1 MKTLKKNNISQ
12 GSSINSPVP
21 VNKDCE
27 LPPFLNEDYFG
38 HVVVQ
43 TIAELNDI
51 PCKLRQDGMVATVVQ
66 DSYAEW
72 QLQSSRIGFSKCD
85 NRSWVKINSGDTFYD
100 GSNLFIFPTQAEADV
115 YKSTPAVK
123 EGQVI
128 YIIETNTYFKYDGQ
142 DEYVDPFPNKL
153 TVPTEDGVE
162 GPDYKVPA
170 YLADGTPYWRSTK
183 DFGKVKSVNGKE
195 GDVILKTSDLEN
207 NSDYTTNA
215 ILTAHTSNKAN
226 PHEVTKEQIGLGNV
240 DNTSDLSKPISTATQ
255 NELNKKVNS
264 VNGINPDNN
273 KNIKVGINEILK
285 EYQPNIVA
293 DKSKKVL
300 LFDEDGKT
308 YYFNLSNIITNTSV
322 DESLFVNVD
331 NLLGVNTTS
340 AITEKVINNFKNI
353 IYPIDVSLDYNY
365 TEISDI
371 FINSCL
377 KLPRDYYYII
387 SNNRIKIK
395 DFSNLINT
403 ENWEKLFIEIT
414 GTKNINY
421 EQ

>member
-1 MKTLKKNNISQ
+1 MDKLKKTNIVEESF
-12 GSSINSPVP
+12 NCSPVP
-21 VNKDCE
+21 RDKC
-27 LPPFLNEDYFG
+27 PPQGPFFNTDYFA

-43 TIAELNDI
+43 TLGELESV

-66 DSYAEW
+66 ESYSDY
-72 QLQSSRIGFSKCD
+72 QLQASRTGFGICD
-85 NRSWVKINSGDTFYD
+85 NNSWVKVSIGDEVFSG
-100 GSNLFIFPTQAEADV
+100 GNLFLFQTEEQASRFMNSTQS
-115 YKSTPAVK
+115 KK
-123 EGQVI
+123 GQVI
-128 YIIETNTYFKYDGQ
+128 YVADLDRYFKFDGQ
-142 DEYVDPFPNKL
+142 DGLTDAFPDKL
-153 TVPTEDGVE
+153 DRPTVQGSD
-162 GPDYKVPA
+162 DQNYKIPA
-170 YLADGTPYWRSTK
+170 YLDGKPYWRNSS
-183 DFGKVKSVNGKE
+183 DFNKVKSVNGKIDE
-195 GDVILKTSDLEN
+195 VVLKTSDLEN
-207 NSDYTTNA
+207 DSDYTTNA
-215 ILTAHTSNKAN
+215 ILTVHTSNKAN
-226 PHEVTKEQIGLGNV
+226 PHNVTKSQIGLGNV
-240 DNTSDLSKPISTATQ
+240 DNTSDLNKPISTATQ
-255 NELNKKVNS
+255 IELNKKVNS

-285 EYQPNIVA
+285 EYRPNIVA
-293 DKSKKVL
+293 DKNKKVL

-308 YYFNLSNIITNTSV
+308 YYFNLGDIMTNTSV

-340 AITEKVINNFKNI
+340 AITEKVINSFENI
-353 IYPIDVSLDYNY
+353 TYPIDISLDYNY

-395 DFSNLINT
+395 DFSDLINT

>member
-1 MKTLKKNNISQ
+1 MSCNRCRCKVCSCIVNEQVKLSVNKIIQNPDEKGIINIKVPTKTSELINDSGFGQ
-12 GSSINSPVP
+12 GSEGSSKIENIRVNSTIVP
-21 VNKDCE
+21 IVNK
-27 LPPFLNEDYFG
+27 
-38 HVVVQ
+38 
-43 TIAELNDI
+43 
-51 PCKLRQDGMVATVVQ
+51 VAQ
-66 DSYAEW
+66 
-72 QLQSSRIGFSKCD
+72 
-85 NRSWVKINSGDTFYD
+85 
-100 GSNLFIFPTQAEADV
+100 
-115 YKSTPAVK
+115 
-123 EGQVI
+123 I
-128 YIIETNTYFKYDGQ
+128 Y
-142 DEYVDPFPNKL
+142 
-153 TVPTEDGVE
+153 VPT
-162 GPDYKVPA
+162 KV
-170 YLADGTPYWRSTK
+170 
-183 DFGKVKSVNGKE
+183 
-195 GDVILKTSDLEN
+195 SDLEN
-207 NSDYTTNA
+207 DSDYTTNA
-215 ILTAHTSNKAN
+215 TLTAHTSNKAN
-226 PHEVTKEQIGLGNV
+226 PHEVTKSQIGLGNV
-240 DNTSDLSKPISTATQ
+240 DNTSDLNKPISTATQ
-255 NELNKKVNS
+255 IELDKKVNS

-293 DKSKKVL
+293 DKNKKVL

-308 YYFNLSNIITNTSV
+308 YYFNLGNIITNTSV

-340 AITEKVINNFKNI
+340 AITEKVINNFENI
-353 IYPIDVSLDYNY
+353 TYPIDISLDYNY

-395 DFSNLINT
+395 DFSDLINT

>member
-1 MKTLKKNNISQ
+1 M
-12 GSSINSPVP
+12 
-21 VNKDCE
+21 
-27 LPPFLNEDYFG
+27 
-38 HVVVQ
+38 
-43 TIAELNDI
+43 
-51 PCKLRQDGMVATVVQ
+51 
-66 DSYAEW
+66 
-72 QLQSSRIGFSKCD
+72 
-85 NRSWVKINSGDTFYD
+85 
-100 GSNLFIFPTQAEADV
+100 
-115 YKSTPAVK
+115 
-123 EGQVI
+123 
-128 YIIETNTYFKYDGQ
+128 
-142 DEYVDPFPNKL
+142 
-153 TVPTEDGVE
+153 
-162 GPDYKVPA
+162 
-170 YLADGTPYWRSTK
+170 
-183 DFGKVKSVNGKE
+183 
-195 GDVILKTSDLEN
+195 
-207 NSDYTTNA
+207 
-215 ILTAHTSNKAN
+215 
-226 PHEVTKEQIGLGNV
+226 
-240 DNTSDLSKPISTATQ
+240 
-255 NELNKKVNS
+255 
-264 VNGINPDNN
+264 
-273 KNIKVGINEILK
+273 
-285 EYQPNIVA
+285 
-293 DKSKKVL
+293 L

>member
-1 MKTLKKNNISQ
+1 MSCNRCRCKVCSCIVNEQVKLSVNKIIQNPDEKGIINIKVPTKTSELINDSGFGQ
-12 GSSINSPVP
+12 GSEGSSKIENIRVNSTIVP
-21 VNKDCE
+21 IVNK
-27 LPPFLNEDYFG
+27 
-38 HVVVQ
+38 
-43 TIAELNDI
+43 
-51 PCKLRQDGMVATVVQ
+51 VAQ
-66 DSYAEW
+66 
-72 QLQSSRIGFSKCD
+72 
-85 NRSWVKINSGDTFYD
+85 
-100 GSNLFIFPTQAEADV
+100 
-115 YKSTPAVK
+115 
-123 EGQVI
+123 I
-128 YIIETNTYFKYDGQ
+128 Y
-142 DEYVDPFPNKL
+142 
-153 TVPTEDGVE
+153 VPT
-162 GPDYKVPA
+162 KV
-170 YLADGTPYWRSTK
+170 
-183 DFGKVKSVNGKE
+183 
-195 GDVILKTSDLEN
+195 SDLEN
-207 NSDYTTNA
+207 DSDYTTNA
-215 ILTAHTSNKAN
+215 TLTAHTSNKAN
-226 PHEVTKEQIGLGNV
+226 PHEVTKSQIGLGDV
-240 DNTSDLSKPISTATQ
+240 DNTSDLNKPISTATQ
-255 NELNKKVNS
+255 IELDKKVNS

-293 DKSKKVL
+293 DKNKKVL

-308 YYFNLSNIITNTSV
+308 YYFNLGNIITNTSV

-340 AITEKVINNFKNI
+340 AITEKVINNFENI
-353 IYPIDVSLDYNY
+353 TYPIDISLDYNY

-395 DFSNLINT
+395 DFSDLINT